1 MFDEFNLS
9 NNEKEIF
16 EYHTYA
22 NVSNEDKESI
32 SKDFEDI
39 CSENI
44 LYVENDR
51 EAKRHYDFDRI
62 EDEII
67 LYAWDNLSSDE
78 WKYMKDMFE
87 NFKKGVDYE
96 I

>member
-1 MFDEFNLS
+1 MDKKIDF
-9 NNEKEIF
+9 EKIE
-16 EYHTYA
+16 
-22 NVSNEDKESI
+22 NI

-51 EAKRHYDFDRI
+51 EAKRHYDFDKI

-87 NFKKGVDYE
+87 NFKRRLNNE
-96 I
+96 